1 MKPLPD
7 FTRRLYHFTKSMTV
21 LHSDSRLWIVT
32 ETNHVCPCMIHSKI
46 VTWRSP
52 DFHSVASF
60 SPSHVTSSILQTSS
74 KWIRTFW
81 FACKKN
87 PIKTERISH
96 FKNQQPFQFLLL
108 WHITVSHPDGDIL
121 PNQSCACTH
130 PTSPCNHTPSHSLG
144 IKPFSTDRKKQIHNS
159 SRWDKL
165 DPLLPIPFT
174 FLPPETRETST
185 ITCTVWS
192 LLTWHWK
199 LRHE

>member
-81 FACKKN
+81 FACKKK
-87 PIKTERISH
+87 PIKTLRGLAISRTNNPSNSCYCGILLCH
-96 FKNQQPFQFLLL
+96 ILMETFYQISRVPALIPHLRVITHHHIPWESNPFPLTEKNKYTTAVVETN
-108 WHITVSHPDGDIL
+108 W
-121 PNQSCACTH
+121 
-130 PTSPCNHTPSHSLG
+130 TPSCPSLSLFCPQKQEKPAPLPVPCDHSWLG
-144 IKPFSTDRKKQIHNS
+144 TGN
-159 SRWDKL
+159 
-165 DPLLPIPFT
+165 
-174 FLPPETRETST
+174 
-185 ITCTVWS
+185 
-192 LLTWHWK
+192 
-199 LRHE
+199 